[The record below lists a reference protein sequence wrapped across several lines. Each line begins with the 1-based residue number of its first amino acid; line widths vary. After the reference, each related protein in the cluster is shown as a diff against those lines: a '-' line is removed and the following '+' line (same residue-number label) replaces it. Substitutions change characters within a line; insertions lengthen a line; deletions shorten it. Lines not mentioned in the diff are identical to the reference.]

1 MPSLLCCH
9 LPWNR
14 LDEHRAYL
22 LQERINPELY
32 LPAESLDTIR
42 PHDISQ
48 LAEEL
53 TANNLSCTIHAA
65 FMDLNP
71 GSVDQ
76 MVRETTRT
84 RVEQTLALAAT
95 LQARVVVFHPG
106 YSRLTYGSA
115 VDVWTAN
122 SVAFWQELEPLIR
135 KTGCR
140 IALEN
145 IFEEEP
151 STLQQVLQQLDPTLF
166 GHCFDSG
173 HFNMFAT
180 VSLEEWFAVLG
191 NRIIEGHL
199 HDNHGQADEHLPVG
213 EGTIDFALVT
223 SLLHRYAPD
232 AVWTLE
238 AHSRERL
245 ERARRN
251 IQPYLQR
258 INL

>member
-1 MPSLLCCH
+1 MPSLLCSH
-9 LPWNR
+9 VPWNR
-14 LDEHRAYL
+14 LAEHRAYL
-22 LQERINPELY
+22 LQQQINPELY
-32 LPAESLDTIR
+32 LPAESLDALTQ
-42 PHDISQ
+42 DDVSQ
-48 LAEEL
+48 LSAEL
-53 TANNLSCTIHAA
+53 AANGLSCTIHAA

-76 MVRETTRT
+76 MVRKTSRK
-84 RVEQTLALAAT
+84 RAEQTLSAAAT
-95 LQARVVVFHPG
+95 LQARVIVFHPG

-115 VDVWTAN
+115 VEVWTAN
-122 SVAFWQELEPLIR
+122 TVSFWQELEPRIR
-135 KTGCR
+135 QTGCR

-151 STLQQVLQQLDPTLF
+151 ATLLQVLQQLDPALF

-180 VSLEEWFAVLG
+180 VSLEEWFSVLG
-191 NRIIEGHL
+191 DRIIESHL

-213 EGTIDFALVT
+213 EGTIDFAQVT

-251 IQPYLQR
+251 IQPYL
-258 INL
+258 